1 MQGPLEKEQKFK
13 EKLQMKQDD
22 NNEVSAK
29 LQITKQKINNM
40 EKHNKDLENIIG
52 ERNSLQATLMKT
64 NANYYKLKTKKD
76 FLNVEHNKLQ
86 RD

>member
-29 LQITKQKINNM
+29 L
-40 EKHNKDLENIIG
+40 
-52 ERNSLQATLMKT
+52 
-64 NANYYKLKTKKD
+64 
-76 FLNVEHNKLQ
+76 
-86 RD
+86 